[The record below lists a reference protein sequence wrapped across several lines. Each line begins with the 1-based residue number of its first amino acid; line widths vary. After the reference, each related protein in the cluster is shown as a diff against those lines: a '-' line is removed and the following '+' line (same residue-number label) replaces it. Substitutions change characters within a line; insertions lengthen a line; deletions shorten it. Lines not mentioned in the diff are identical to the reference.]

1 MKIVA
6 TDAYTLNPGDLSWDP
21 IRAMGELTLYERT
34 PAELIVE
41 RCHDAAIVLTNKT
54 PFNRQTLAALPALR
68 FIAVTATGH
77 NVIDS
82 AAAKEQKIAVSNV
95 PAYGTDSV
103 AQHVFSLLLELTNHV
118 GRNAREVA
126 NGKWQSSADWC
137 FTEAPVMELAGKT
150 FGVVGFGHIGA
161 QAARIANAFGM
172 KVLYHSPSKKETA
185 LATAVGLDELFAT
198 SDVVT
203 LHCPLTST
211 NQEFV
216 NAALLARMKPSAL
229 LINTA
234 RGQLINEQE
243 LADALN
249 NGVIAGAGLD
259 VLSKEPPTNGN
270 PLLNAKNCIVT
281 PHNAWISKEARTRI
295 MQVTTANVEAF
306 LKGAPQNVVNR

>member
-6 TDAYTLNPGDLSWDP
+6 TDGYTLNPGDLSWDP
-21 IRAMGELTLYERT
+21 IRALGELTLYDRT
-34 PAELIVE
+34 PPELIVE

-54 PFNRQTLAALPALR
+54 PFSRQTLAALPALQ

-82 AAAKEQKIAVSNV
+82 AAAKEQKIGVSNV

-126 NGKWQSSADWC
+126 NGKWQRSADWC

-172 KVLYHSPSKKETA
+172 KVIYHSPGKKETT
-185 LATAVGLDELFAT
+185 LATAVSLEELFAA
-198 SDVVT
+198 SDVIT

-216 NAALLARMKPSAL
+216 NAAVLARMKPSAL

-281 PHNAWISKEARTRI
+281 PHNAWISKEARIRI

>member
-21 IRAMGELTLYERT
+21 IRALGELTLYDRT
-34 PAELIVE
+34 PVELIVE
-41 RCHDAAIVLTNKT
+41 RCRDAAIVLTNKT
-54 PFNRQTLAALPALR
+54 PFSRQTLAALPALR

-82 AAAKEQKIAVSNV
+82 VAAKEQKIAVSNV

-126 NGKWQSSADWC
+126 NGKWQRSADWC

-172 KVLYHSPSKKETA
+172 KVIYHSPSKKETA
-185 LATAVGLDELFAT
+185 IATAVGLEELFAT
-198 SDVVT
+198 SDVIT

-216 NAALLARMKPSAL
+216 NAAVLARMKPSAL

-249 NGVIAGAGLD
+249 NGIIAGAGLD

-281 PHNAWISKEARTRI
+281 PHNAWISKEARIRI

-306 LKGAPQNVVNR
+306 LKGAPQNVVNK

>member
-21 IRAMGELTLYERT
+21 IRAMGELTLYDRT
-34 PAELIVE
+34 PVELIVE
-41 RCHDAAIVLTNKT
+41 RCRDAAIVLTNKT
-54 PFNRQTLAALPALR
+54 PFSRQTLAALPALR

-82 AAAKEQKIAVSNV
+82 AAAKEQKIGVSNV

-126 NGKWQSSADWC
+126 NGKWQRSADWC

-172 KVLYHSPSKKETA
+172 KVIYHSPSKKETA
-185 LATAVGLDELFAT
+185 LATAVGLEELFAT

-216 NAALLARMKPSAL
+216 NAAVLARMKPSAL

-281 PHNAWISKEARTRI
+281 PHNAWISKEARIRI

>member
-6 TDAYTLNPGDLSWDP
+6 TDGYTLNPGDLSWDP
-21 IRAMGELTLYERT
+21 IRALGELTVYERT
-34 PAELIVE
+34 PVELIVE
-41 RCHDAAIVLTNKT
+41 RCRDAAIVLTNKT
-54 PFNRQTLAALPALR
+54 PFSRQTLAALPALR

-126 NGKWQSSADWC
+126 NGKWQRSADWC

-172 KVLYHSPSKKETA
+172 KVIYHSPSKKETA
-185 LATAVGLDELFAT
+185 FATAVGLEELFAS

-216 NAALLARMKPSAL
+216 NAAVLARMKPSAL